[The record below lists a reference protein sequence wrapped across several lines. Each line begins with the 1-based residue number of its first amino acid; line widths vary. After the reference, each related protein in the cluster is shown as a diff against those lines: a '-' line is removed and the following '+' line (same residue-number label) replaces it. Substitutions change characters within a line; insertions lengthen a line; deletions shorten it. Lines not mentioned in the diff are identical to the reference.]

1 MNIGNGIVIL
11 GAILVAVGVLG
22 GEALPWFVLE
32 YSEIAVSGMD
42 FNLGLAFLGLSAIS
56 LLFSIAC
63 IVARDRVLA
72 ISSTFSAILIMVSQ
86 AYYFFE
92 IRTIL
97 WGVDAATGL
106 SLAPEAENVLIG
118 SGFSLVF
125 WSSMVMLVGTL
136 TVFAAEFKW
145 DKEQAL
151 LRAAVILNG
160 AIIDERILLEQ
171 RDLIVGGEPKKS
183 LFETGWFFFLLAVV
197 TLVLPAVIFGPMISD
212 YAAMRRNRRH
222 LHIPSGKFPGG
233 KQLFRVARNGNVTIG
248 LTSEMEG
255 KIHSSGKQMTV
266 KEFITKTTG
275 GASGLNYAPL
285 EANDWGILD
294 FGSISLFF
302 QVTPIDQT
310 VPKRSFWA
318 FDKNVAAT
326 TLFSFL
332 LQFGLIGST
341 LFFWEETAM
350 KADQSDIR
358 KIMKVEVQV
367 SEEEEEEEIIEDG
380 KEEDDAGKKAAGEEG
395 KFGDPEIEPEKESK
409 VPKMD
414 GKMVDKIDVRNIGM
428 NKLLNEATSTAI
440 SSILDDNAA
449 MFENKI
455 AVAMSGTGSEF
466 VLGHGSG
473 GMGFRGSGDGGGG
486 TGFGRIH
493 GLAKVDT
500 GGGTAVKTGLGKKK
514 AKKVSNLKL
523 GSGAS
528 QGFCSKSDIRNNVRR
543 RAGAIRAC
551 FERQLQ
557 IKPKLAGK
565 VTVRWMITDTGNVD
579 ASSTKV
585 VNSSLK
591 DSTTE
596 GCILRSIRRMRFKK
610 PESGVCV
617 IQWPFVFTN
626 NS

>member
-1 MNIGNGIVIL
+1 M
-11 GAILVAVGVLG
+11 
-22 GEALPWFVLE
+22 PWFVLQ
-32 YSEIAVSGMD
+32 YSEIALGGME
-42 FNLGLAFLGLSAIS
+42 FNLGLAYLALCALAI
-56 LLFSIAC
+56 LFSVAC
-63 IVARDRVLA
+63 LVTKDRVMA
-72 ISSTFSAILIMVSQ
+72 ISSTFSSLLILVSL

-92 IRTIL
+92 IRGIL
-97 WGVDAATGL
+97 WGYEKECAASLEEAGVTVCTMP
-106 SLAPEAENVLIG
+106 SLAPAAENVLVG
-118 SGFSLVF
+118 TGFTLVF
-125 WSSMVMLVGTL
+125 WSAFAMLFGTL
-136 TVFAAEFKW
+136 MVFAADYKW
-145 DKEQAL
+145 DKDQAL

-171 RDLIVGGEPKKS
+171 KDLILGGEPKKS
-183 LFETGWFFFLLAVV
+183 IFETGWFFALLASV
-197 TLVLPAVIFGPMISD
+197 TFVLPAVIFGPMIAD

-222 LHIPSGKFPGG
+222 LHIPSGNFPGG
-233 KQLFRVARNGNVTIG
+233 KQLFKVARNGAVSIG

-255 KIHSSGKQMTV
+255 KINASGEQMTV
-266 KEFITKTTG
+266 KEFVAKKAG
-275 GASGLNYAPL
+275 GASGLNYATL
-285 EANDWGILD
+285 ESNDWGILE
-294 FGSISLFF
+294 FGEINIFF
-302 QVTPIDQT
+302 QLTPIDQS

-326 TLFSFL
+326 MLFSFL

-341 LFFWEETAM
+341 VFFWEETAV
-350 KADQSDIR
+350 KADATDIR
-358 KIMKVEVQV
+358 KIMKVEIMV

-380 KEEDDAGKKAAGEEG
+380 EEEDDAGKKAAGEEG

-414 GKMVDKIDVRNIGM
+414 GKMVDKIDVKNIGM
-428 NKLLNEATSTAI
+428 NKLLNEATSEAI

-449 MFENKI
+449 VFENKI

-514 AKKVSNLKL
+514 AKKVSKFKL

-528 QGFCSKSDIRNNVRR
+528 QGFCQKSDIRKNVRR

-551 FERQLQ
+551 YERRLQ
-557 IKPKLAGK
+557 VKPKLSGK
-565 VTVRWMITDTGNVD
+565 ATIRWMITETGSVD
-579 ASSTKV
+579 GSSAKV
-585 VNSSLK
+585 VKSTLK
-591 DSTTE
+591 DKETE

-626 NS
+626 SG